1 MFLSELKLF
10 FLSSF
15 NIFILG
21 IVSGNVAVAYFVGAE
36 KYLRAISNVFA
47 PIQNSLFPVLSVK
60 LNTNIREAKVWIKK
74 ILLFF
79 AIVLFI
85 LCISLFFMSD
95 WIINLFLGPE
105 MSNSIIVF
113 KILAFIP
120 FLSFFDTF
128 FGKQILLNLRKEK
141 QFFRVVLIVAII
153 NTPLIYFLSLNY
165 SYVGASISQ
174 LISQL
179 LLLIGM
185 VFYSFKILY
194 KKN

>member
-1 MFLSELKLF
+1 M
-10 FLSSF
+10 
-15 NIFILG
+15 
-21 IVSGNVAVAYFVGAE
+21 
-36 KYLRAISNVFA
+36 
-47 PIQNSLFPVLSVK
+47 SVK